1 MDDEQISLG
10 DADQYSASLSSY
22 ANVAGI
28 RPHIAAPSPRTG
40 GNMRRP
46 DPILYGNARS
56 NDGNAD
62 QQLAADVELAAYGVS
77 KDATEVQLKDFI
89 SSKGIRVVDVKK
101 LTTYEHARTN
111 TFKVVIK
118 LTDYEKAMNPG
129 MWPYRVGVRHYKP
142 PRRTGISWQQQS
154 SNNGHTQSAS
164 RGNILQTSQSRQTD
178 GQHMTL
184 GVPGSGTSR
193 GTTPVQGTSA
203 QGEPSPFQ
211 LNLQNRYS
219 VLATADQNGDVFL
232 IN

>member
-111 TFKVVIK
+111 TFKVCIK
-118 LTDYEKAMNPG
+118 ASDYDKALKPEV
-129 MWPYRVGVRHYKP
+129 WPLRVGVRLFRPK
-142 PRRTGISWQQQS
+142 RNTQTWAQQS
-154 SNNGHTQSAS
+154 AAS
-164 RGNILQTSQSRQTD
+164 GGNIKTSAGQSQEIHADKNLADRSQV
-178 GQHMTL
+178 
-184 GVPGSGTSR
+184 VPPV
-193 GTTPVQGTSA
+193 TPVSTSNRFA
-203 QGEPSPFQ
+203 LLGEIGVSSGPYS
-211 LNLQNRYS
+211 QN
-219 VLATADQNGDVFL
+219 
-232 IN
+232 